1 MRELINILT
10 EAPLQ
15 NTNTQELNSFKSV
28 IASKIKQLPPD
39 DATAKALREIE
50 DLLKHVHAGGKV
62 GIINGELQ
70 RLNDPTVQA
79 AQKMLARYILS
90 MDMTPAER
98 EHLFDLWRND
108 KLVNR
113 KKLLTVG
120 KKTLGDVITDYDK
133 PYVRELVDDLMH
145 IAELG
150 QGKGEFGL
158 SVLSKNINKPEGKGD
173 LLIDGK
179 KIEAKTTD
187 GGAGRFTD
195 QEVRPGEGFE
205 AAARALN
212 AFVKQHG
219 VSIPG
224 SGVSLTAAAQMGQQ
238 FDKKTQTQFFKL
250 VENVIGILFN
260 HTQPTAPIMQ
270 ALKNG
275 DAAGALQA
283 YAQAN
288 FNYYMGMKDDEGV
301 LYINLTKDPI
311 SIVFFRNAEELA
323 KSSLRFHAG
332 TVYISSIKDVRLP
345 YPQMEIVDTTF
356 GANARAAAEKAAQKA
371 ATQAAKAAPVAMPT
385 RDTKY
390 ARAKLNADF
399 RKFVLNIAAQNGI
412 HNLTPQDAQ
421 DLVDHIFSMWQ
432 TGRKETEIKRE
443 LKARLDMAKAA
454 QDAAQ
459 TRQPRSAVQPVRQ
472 RRV

>member
-1 MRELINILT
+1 MRELINLLT
-10 EAPLQ
+10 EASLT
-15 NTNTQELNSFKSV
+15 NTNTQELNSFKSI
-28 IASKIKQLPPD
+28 IASKIKQLPAD

-50 DLLKHVHAGGKV
+50 DLLKNVHAGGKV

-133 PYVRELVDDLMH
+133 PYIRELVDDLMH
-145 IAELG
+145 VSELG

-158 SVLSKNINKPEGKGD
+158 SVLSKGINKPEGKGD

-219 VSIPG
+219 ISIPG
-224 SGVSLTAAAQMGQQ
+224 SGVSLSAAAQMGQK
-238 FDKKTQTQFFKL
+238 FDKKTQGQFFKL
-250 VENVIGILFN
+250 VEKVIDILFN
-260 HTQPTAPIMQ
+260 HSQPTNTIMQ
-270 ALKNG
+270 AIKNG

-288 FNYYMGMKDDEGV
+288 FNFYMGMKDDEGV

-311 SIVFFRNAEELA
+311 SIVFFRNAEELT

-356 GANARAAAEKAAQKA
+356 GANARAAALTKAAKANPIAMRDLTLTKAKLKSEFMRFVLNVAAQKGIH
-371 ATQAAKAAPVAMPT
+371 
-385 RDTKY
+385 
-390 ARAKLNADF
+390 
-399 RKFVLNIAAQNGI
+399 NIAA
-412 HNLTPQDAQ
+412 PDAQ
-421 DLVDHIFSMWQ
+421 KLVDHLLALYASG
-432 TGRKETEIKRE
+432 TKEPAIKKE
-443 LKARLDMAKAA
+443 LLARLSMAQAA
-454 QDAAQ
+454 QAAPI
-459 TRQPRSAVQPVRQ
+459 RQQRPTVESIRQ
-472 RRV
+472 RRT